1 MQLKIPTVKAIEIL
15 EKRKSELGTFDF
27 EPKVWK
33 GKTENDLREIFD
45 GFDTK
50 WLQISQIN
58 FDTPFSDM
66 KYEVLEKGKKQAN
79 QYLESYIEQIKEY
92 SEIQNLQHEENENYF
107 ENQNRALKN
116 QLSEAISSANIIL
129 EDRTQILSELNDKN
143 KEVTNLKENTVQL
156 SEITINKLFGLLKN
170 LPIGQIAALFGS
182 IFAIIGFAFYF
193 GTLIQEK
200 SNMDNEFELRE
211 KLNNSKNLNQN
222 LENNITILEKE
233 NSELINNLNELKT
246 EKTDTNKTK

>member
-1 MQLKIPTVKAIEIL
+1 MQLKIPTDKAIEIL
-15 EKRKSELGTFDF
+15 KKRKSEIGTFDF
-27 EPKVWK
+27 ESKVWK

-58 FDTPFSDM
+58 FDTPFSDV

-92 SEIQNLQHEENENYF
+92 SEIQNIQHEENEKYF
-107 ENQNRALKN
+107 ENQNRGLKK
-116 QLSEAISSANIIL
+116 QLSEAISSANVIL
-129 EDRTQILSELNDKN
+129 EDRNQILSELNDKN
-143 KEVTNLKENTVQL
+143 KEVINLKENTVQL

-170 LPIGQIAALFGS
+170 LPIGQVVALFGS

-200 SNMDNEFELRE
+200 SNMDDEFELRE
-211 KLNNSKNLNQN
+211 KLNNIENSNQN
-222 LENNITILEKE
+222 LEDKIIILEKE
-233 NSELINNLNELKT
+233 NSELKNNLKEQSTK
-246 EKTDTNKTK
+246 KTDTIKTK